1 MACRGDVDTE
11 DVNMVAQV
19 ARSGEFILCG
29 YLKNFEHSMSSD
41 QKEKVIAAMDFFE
54 TLANH
59 LETLTVAVE
68 DMNYRE
74 EMCECG
80 TITATG
86 ETVHVGG
93 AACNFLPFGTVVVI
107 DGVEYIVNDRCGID
121 NCIDIFM
128 ESYEDAIQFGRQHKE
143 VYIKR

>member
-11 DVNMVAQV
+11 DLERIVSI
-19 ARSGEFILCG
+19 ARSGENILCG
-29 YLKNFEHSMSSD
+29 YLKNFEHGMSSD

-74 EMCECG
+74 EMYECG
-80 TITATG
+80 
-86 ETVHVGG
+86 
-93 AACNFLPFGTVVVI
+93 
-107 DGVEYIVNDRCGID
+107 
-121 NCIDIFM
+121 
-128 ESYEDAIQFGRQHKE
+128 ED
-143 VYIKR
+143 Y

>member
-11 DVNMVAQV
+11 DLERIGSI
-19 ARSGEFILCG
+19 ARSGENILCG

-74 EMCECG
+74 EMYECG
-80 TITATG
+80 
-86 ETVHVGG
+86 
-93 AACNFLPFGTVVVI
+93 
-107 DGVEYIVNDRCGID
+107 
-121 NCIDIFM
+121 
-128 ESYEDAIQFGRQHKE
+128 ED
-143 VYIKR
+143 Y

>member
-29 YLKNFEHSMSSD
+29 YLKNFEHGMSSD
-41 QKEKVIAAMDFFE
+41 RKEKVIAAMDFFE

-59 LETLTVAVE
+59 LETLTAAVE

-74 EMCECG
+74 EMYECG
-80 TITATG
+80 
-86 ETVHVGG
+86 
-93 AACNFLPFGTVVVI
+93 
-107 DGVEYIVNDRCGID
+107 
-121 NCIDIFM
+121 
-128 ESYEDAIQFGRQHKE
+128 ED
-143 VYIKR
+143 Y

>member
-11 DVNMVAQV
+11 DLEKIVSI

-29 YLKNFEHSMSSD
+29 YLKNFERSMSSD

-68 DMNYRE
+68 DMNRRE
-74 EMCECG
+74 E
-80 TITATG
+80 A
-86 ETVHVGG
+86 
-93 AACNFLPFGTVVVI
+93 
-107 DGVEYIVNDRCGID
+107 
-121 NCIDIFM
+121 
-128 ESYEDAIQFGRQHKE
+128 YE
-143 VYIKR
+143 

>member
-11 DVNMVAQV
+11 DLEKIVSI
-19 ARSGEFILCG
+19 ARSGENILCG
-29 YLKNFEHSMSSD
+29 YLKNFERSMSSD

-80 TITATG
+80 
-86 ETVHVGG
+86 
-93 AACNFLPFGTVVVI
+93 
-107 DGVEYIVNDRCGID
+107 
-121 NCIDIFM
+121 
-128 ESYEDAIQFGRQHKE
+128 ED
-143 VYIKR
+143 Y

>member
-29 YLKNFEHSMSSD
+29 YLKNFESCLSVE

-80 TITATG
+80 
-86 ETVHVGG
+86 
-93 AACNFLPFGTVVVI
+93 
-107 DGVEYIVNDRCGID
+107 
-121 NCIDIFM
+121 
-128 ESYEDAIQFGRQHKE
+128 ED
-143 VYIKR
+143 Y